1 MISCTSRAFVAA
13 PFIRIFVALALVV
26 VLGWV
31 CCSTPA
37 QSQAQIPGAPKLNIQ
52 SESANQQA
60 DPKSNPKSSPA
71 TPGQEASASGPSDP
85 QKQCVKPGEFA
96 IELRSGRNPV
106 GAAIVLATRY
116 LPTNQRVVVGVRA
129 PFEDG
134 VRYFAGIDYGDEA
147 YLFKRQDVVTHRATA
162 SDPLVQKHL
171 LEPDQTIVTLN
182 MSDDL
187 AWFWSKVDL
196 YLYTCNNPVGL
207 SPWRVSSVNVRLSP
221 YWLSIA
227 VVLVLVL
234 VLYLWIAFALR
245 KQDHTL
251 GSFLRALNPAKVSAG
266 PDGKGSL
273 STFQTLAFTLA
284 VAALIVLLLLQT
296 GTLVDLST
304 SILTLLGISGIGAT
318 IAKGTDGDRNRL
330 SAENRAWLLRHQWLP
345 MANTIVDPS
354 NATWRDFFTT
364 DGAFD
369 VYRYQSF
376 IFGLVVIGGLI
387 VAGVNEL
394 STFVVPNTILG
405 IVGLSQ
411 VVYIGGKLATPT
423 NVSNLNAAIT
433 SLRSDEQ
440 KLRALALAKKQ
451 GQFTGLAEAIPF
463 MGQDAYDSY
472 KQKARDVAAVFTD
485 VTGLAVADAAI
496 EPIVT

>member
-1 MISCTSRAFVAA
+1 MPRPCVFAVCAF
-13 PFIRIFVALALVV
+13 ALASSA
-26 VLGWV
+26 
-31 CCSTPA
+31 CFSPA
-37 QSQAQIPGAPKLNIQ
+37 MSQQQAP
-52 SESANQQA
+52 SESAPPTKQNGAPDQRPA
-60 DPKSNPKSSPA
+60 PPSPQKIGST
-71 TPGQEASASGPSDP
+71 TPGAGSSAAEAASDP

-106 GAAIVLATRY
+106 GPAIVLATRY
-116 LPTNQRVVVGVRA
+116 LPTNQRADVGVRA

-134 VRYFAGIDYGDEA
+134 VRYFAGVDYGDET

-162 SDPLVQKHL
+162 SDPLVQKRL
-171 LEPDQTIVTLN
+171 LELDQTIVTLN
-182 MSDDL
+182 MGDDV
-187 AWFWSKVDL
+187 AWFWNRVDL
-196 YLYTCNNPVGL
+196 YLYTCNNPAGQ

-227 VVLVLVL
+227 TVVGAVFA
-234 VLYLWIAFALR
+234 LYLWIAFALR

-251 GSFLRALNPAKVSAG
+251 GSFLRGLNPAKVSAG

-284 VAALIVLLLLQT
+284 VAALITLLLLQT

-304 SILTLLGISGIGAT
+304 SILALLGISGIGAT
-318 IAKGTDGDRNRL
+318 IAKGTDSDRNRL
-330 SAENRAWLLRHQWLP
+330 SPENRAWLLRHNWLP
-345 MANTIVDPS
+345 MTKTVVDPS

-423 NVSNLNAAIT
+423 NISDLNSIIAG
-433 SLRSDEQ
+433 LRSDEQ
-440 KLRALALAKKQ
+440 KLRATAVAKKQ
-451 GQFTGLAEAIPF
+451 GQVTNLAEAIPL
-463 MGQDAYDSY
+463 MGQDAYDAY
-472 KQKARDVAAVFTD
+472 RQKARDVAAVFTD
-485 VTGLAVADAAI
+485 ATGLVVADAAI